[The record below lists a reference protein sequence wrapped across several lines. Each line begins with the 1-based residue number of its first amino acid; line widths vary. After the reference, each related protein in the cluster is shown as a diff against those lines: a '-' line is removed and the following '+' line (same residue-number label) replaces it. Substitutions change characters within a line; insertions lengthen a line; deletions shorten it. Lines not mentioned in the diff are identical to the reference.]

1 MDLWVFFKK
10 PIHVMTTSPLRHFF
24 VTKKKQNALKYGW
37 MRWVWEEFSDLK
49 IPKLL
54 LELSADGFTPFGGCP
69 HLHHSREPPVEGR
82 KEVGAMEG
90 RKEEGGQRG
99 ELGRSRGRKKREAHR
114 MSVNNNTPPPPFF
127 FLFSLAFIL
136 PWAFRLIR
144 VLPRA
149 GLQYKKKENIC
160 TRSYLRK
167 HQLTPI
173 GSLVPSLL
181 YPPHKFLLTLPPL
194 TYTHLL

>member
-114 MSVNNNTPPPPFF
+114 MSVNNNTPPPLFF
-127 FLFSLAFIL
+127 FFSRLHLFYLEHFVWFEYFRELDYNTRRRKTFVLDRISENTNSL
-136 PWAFRLIR
+136 P
-144 VLPRA
+144 
-149 GLQYKKKENIC
+149 
-160 TRSYLRK
+160 
-167 HQLTPI
+167 
-173 GSLVPSLL
+173 
-181 YPPHKFLLTLPPL
+181 
-194 TYTHLL
+194 